1 MGVRLRFRMRW
12 ILHSAA
18 IFVASAFALLLVLRA
33 LLGRGL
39 GHDYAGGFRTLSGL
53 ESSLHLAVGVPVAVY
68 VVLVG
73 VVVAVAK
80 VLFSHRIAGPLFRL
94 ERCAD
99 SLRAGDFS
107 FCTRLRKNDELNGLA
122 AVVCELRDHSR
133 TRHAEARAGV
143 GRVLET
149 WDGIGGLSDEQFRQE
164 ADGHLARLDAELGA
178 LARLLHRS
186 RSGAASA
193 PGQAAFS

>member
-12 ILHSAA
+12 VLHSAA
-18 IFVASAFALLLVLRA
+18 IFVVSAFALLLVLRA

-68 VVLVG
+68 VLLVG
-73 VVVAVAK
+73 VVVTAAK

-99 SLRAGDFS
+99 ALGAGDFS

-122 AVVCELRDHSR
+122 AGVCELRDHALA
-133 TRHAEARAGV
+133 RHAEARAGV
-143 GRVLET
+143 DRVLET

-164 ADGHLARLDAELGA
+164 AEGHLDRLDEELGA
-178 LARLLHRS
+178 LARQLHRS
-186 RSGAASA
+186 QSGVA
-193 PGQAAFS
+193 PSPG